1 MKIEIK
7 NNNTVTKILHRVPY
21 IRSLIIIIIIIT
33 IIATRKIITLNN
45 GNCVEQ
51 TFQRSM

>member
-21 IRSLIIIIIIIT
+21 IRSLIIIIIIT
-33 IIATRKIITLNN
+33 IVATRKIITLNN